1 MRRSDWCAEQQ
12 IRTMLASSLRLCN
25 QCRQSLPAVLKELI
39 QPKGFQLAEPKKS
52 TALTPLSLNIPNAC
66 CTQTH
71 TYNLQPD
78 GSIDRPIH
86 HSLQTWM
93 HTLTHTCTHMLTAHT
108 TCFGKHFDKYCWP
121 VITFITS
128 YNQHSVVSSNLFI
141 RFCSFFLFC
150 LCIFQMTWSALINPH
165 SWLVS

>member
-39 QPKGFQLAEPKKS
+39 QPKGFQLAELKKS
-52 TALTPLSLNIPNAC
+52 TALTPLSLNIPNAF

-71 TYNLQPD
+71 AYNLQPD

-86 HSLQTWM
+86 HPPTDVDAHAYSHM
-93 HTLTHTCTHMLTAHT
+93 CTHAYST
-108 TCFGKHFDKYCWP
+108 
-121 VITFITS
+121 
-128 YNQHSVVSSNLFI
+128 Q
-141 RFCSFFLFC
+141 
-150 LCIFQMTWSALINPH
+150 
-165 SWLVS
+165 LVSESDLTSIADL